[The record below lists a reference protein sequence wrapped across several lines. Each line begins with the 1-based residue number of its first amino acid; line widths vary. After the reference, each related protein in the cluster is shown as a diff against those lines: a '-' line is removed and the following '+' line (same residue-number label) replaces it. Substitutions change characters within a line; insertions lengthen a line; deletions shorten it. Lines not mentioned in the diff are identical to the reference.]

1 MHEDR
6 SLEGRVAIITGG
18 ARGQGAADARL
29 LSSAGAFVL
38 VTDLLED
45 EGQALCREI
54 GESAVFVRHDVTN
67 DEDWQNVVSTA
78 LGLKGRL
85 DVLVNNAGI
94 HWSRPLR
101 EESVE
106 GFETVLAVNLI
117 GPFLGIRAV
126 SAAMEQSGGGSIINI
141 SSTAGAS
148 GFPGHASYGASK
160 WGLRGLSKV
169 AAAELGP
176 LGIRV
181 NTILPGAINTPMMT
195 PLTEGSNRF
204 AGLPLRRHGEPD
216 DVASV
221 VLFLASDAS
230 LYVTGAEIAV
240 DGGALINGSSV
251 PAPT

>member
-29 LSSAGAFVL
+29 LSCAGAFVL

-94 HWSRPLR
+94 HWSKPLR

-126 SAAMEQSGGGSIINI
+126 SGAMEQSGGGSIINI
-141 SSTAGAS
+141 SSTAGPRAFRDTPPTAPQNGDYGVCPRWRPPNSAPSAS
-148 GFPGHASYGASK
+148 ASIPSCP
-160 WGLRGLSKV
+160 V
-169 AAAELGP
+169 P
-176 LGIRV
+176 LIR
-181 NTILPGAINTPMMT
+181 
-195 PLTEGSNRF
+195 R
-204 AGLPLRRHGEPD
+204 
-216 DVASV
+216 
-221 VLFLASDAS
+221 
-230 LYVTGAEIAV
+230 
-240 DGGALINGSSV
+240 
-251 PAPT
+251 

>member
-1 MHEDR
+1 MSEER
-6 SLEGRVAIITGG
+6 NLEGRVAIITGG
-18 ARGQGAADARL
+18 ARGQGAADARV
-29 LSSAGAFVL
+29 LSRAGAFVI
-38 VTDLLED
+38 VTDLLEE
-45 EGQALCREI
+45 EGRAFCREI
-54 GESAVFVRHDVTN
+54 GDSAVFVRHDVTK
-67 DEDWQNVVSTA
+67 DDDWQVVVSAA
-78 LGLKGRL
+78 LHTKGRI

-94 HWSRPLR
+94 HWSTPLR
-101 EESVE
+101 EESLE
-106 GFETVLAVNLI
+106 GFEKTLAVNLI

-126 SAAMEQSGGGSIINI
+126 SGAMEQSGGGSIINI

-160 WGLRGLSKV
+160 WGLRGLAKV

-195 PLTEGSNRF
+195 PVTEGSTRF

-216 DVASV
+216 EVATV

-230 LYVTGAEIAV
+230 QYVTGAEIAV